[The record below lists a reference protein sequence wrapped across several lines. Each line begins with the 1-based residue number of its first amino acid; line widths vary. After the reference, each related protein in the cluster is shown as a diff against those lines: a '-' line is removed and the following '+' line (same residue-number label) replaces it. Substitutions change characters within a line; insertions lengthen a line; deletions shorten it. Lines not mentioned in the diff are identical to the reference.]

1 MPVWPAEVVRALRA
15 AEHVAV
21 LTGAGVSAESGIP
34 TFRDALTGLWADYRP
49 EDLATAQGFRRDPET
64 VWSWYRM
71 RRLRVAEA
79 VPNPGHL
86 ALVTMERTVPRLSL
100 ITQNVDGL
108 HEKAG
113 SRDVIELHGNIGR
126 VKCFDCGQAPTRFE
140 DTEAI
145 GRCEFCG
152 GMLRPDVVWFGEFLP
167 PLALSRA
174 QEAASSCDVFLSIGT
189 SNVVEPAASL
199 PWTAARQGAVVA
211 VINTTD
217 EGQRFGERIHHLTGP
232 SGDVLPALVRA
243 VWPDLLPT

>member
-1 MPVWPAEVVRALRA
+1 MPVWPAEVIAALRS

-34 TFRDALTGLWADYRP
+34 TFRDALSGLWENYRP
-49 EDLATAQGFRRDPET
+49 EDLATTQGFRRDPQL

-71 RRLRVAEA
+71 RRLKVATA
-79 VPNPGHL
+79 VPNAGHRAL
-86 ALVTMERTVPRLSL
+86 AAMEQVVSRFSL

-108 HEKAG
+108 HERAG

-126 VKCFDCGQAPTRFE
+126 VKCLDCGQAPTAFE
-140 DTEAI
+140 DTEI
-145 GRCEFCG
+145 LGRCGFCG

-174 QEAASSCDVFLSIGT
+174 QEAAASCEVFLSIGT

-199 PWTAARQGAVVA
+199 PWTAARHGAEVL

-217 EGQRFGERIHHLTGP
+217 EGQRFGERIHHLTGL
-232 SGDVLPALVRA
+232 SGEIVPALLRA
-243 VWPDLLPT
+243 AWPDLLPI